1 MKRFIL
7 TCAIIALITSCKTQ
21 STIHIPPSTII
32 KDSVSVTYRQGVVI
46 SPADYADSAAM
57 ATSHASL
64 LNASS
69 VGEATSNEAH
79 KMSLPRKDRVVSP
92 RSPLITQIPIRVDT
106 VFIERWHT
114 TEVPSPPKPIPRFY
128 KNCTWGFFLLILLL
142 LGRIA
147 FRIMKAIYLR
157 K

>member
-1 MKRFIL
+1 MKKYAWIFVL
-7 TCAIIALITSCKTQ
+7 LISVMATSCKTQ
-21 STIHIPPSTII
+21 STIAGTAHIPQATII

-106 VFIERWHT
+106 VYIERWHT
-114 TEVPSPPKPIPRFY
+114 QMIPDTRHPPPS
-128 KNCTWGFFLLILLL
+128 
-142 LGRIA
+142 LGSIKIVR
-147 FRIMKAIYLR
+147 
-157 K
+157 

>member
-1 MKRFIL
+1 
-7 TCAIIALITSCKTQ
+7 IALITSCKSQQFTAPIA
-21 STIHIPPSTII
+21 IH
-32 KDSVSVTYRQGVVI
+32 DSVSVTYRQGVVI

-106 VFIERWHT
+106 VYIERWHT
-114 TEVPSPPKPIPRFY
+114 QTISEPTSPPPLGGGREGASKFY
-128 KNCTWGFFLLILLL
+128 KNCTWGFFILILLL
-142 LGRIA
+142 LARLA